1 MTSLARNFFD
11 YVVKGKYLESR
22 RNNRIDELLD
32 EKKDRYDKAYM
43 RMALEWAKLSHCKRA
58 QVGSLIV
65 KNNMIISDGYNGS
78 PTGFNNDC
86 EDSSNDTYWYVI
98 HSEANAI
105 LKCAKNGSSSEGST
119 IYLTH
124 SPCKDCAKMIYQSGI
139 KRIVYN
145 QNYRDNSG
153 IKFLKESGLEVTYLD
168 NKLD

>member
-11 YVVKGKYLESR
+11 YVIKGKYLDSR

-32 EKKDRYDKAYM
+32 IKKDRYDKAYM

-58 QVGSLIV
+58 RVGSLIV

-86 EDSSNDTYWYVI
+86 EDNSNDTYWYVI

-105 LKCAKNGSSSEGST
+105 LKPNPMAVS
-119 IYLTH
+119 
-124 SPCKDCAKMIYQSGI
+124 
-139 KRIVYN
+139 
-145 QNYRDNSG
+145 
-153 IKFLKESGLEVTYLD
+153 
-168 NKLD
+168 